1 MNVPRHKKR
10 RQATRPL
17 ERPTPTAQPIP
28 AWIGSVAGYSFI
40 TAIILSTSL
49 YEFIQNVQRL
59 SDPTLI
65 LWRALT
71 YLSIGQRPV
80 TSYAILGM
88 IVLVWLLASIV
99 AVSEMSRSRM
109 FKGSDRPAGLAL
121 YASLSMGAALVF
133 GVGLAGLLGVLTR
146 IQVTRI
152 EDTVMVADRV
162 AGIFN
167 YYYMGVF
174 LLILLAGLAFVAEY
188 KHLPA
193 TWSTN
198 GWGLIALVPAILVT
212 YFWINFSNLDSIRA
226 DIVYKQGDSWDKQ
239 GQQDAAIAHYKHAI
253 ELAPNEDF
261 YYLFLGKVFLDK
273 ASVTNAAPTSLFNDQ
288 TQLEGILNLNPQQTA
303 ILGRTDLLQAARAV
317 LTRAREINPLNTD
330 HSANLARLYQSW
342 ANLATDPAQKAQ
354 LAEQSSQYYAQ
365 ATSLS
370 PHNAVLWDEW
380 ARGDLL
386 LRNDPDAALQKL
398 QESLKLDTEFDQTY
412 AYLGEV
418 YMTKK
423 DYDNAIPAY
432 QKLLALQPNA
442 VQAQAALA
450 YIYAQQNK
458 IPEAIQAN
466 QNLIEMAPTSP
477 NVWDAHKNLALLYA
491 QTGNLPSAINEA
503 QIAAS
508 TAPTDTQPQL
518 IAFVSQLRSQMDA
531 ATQPPTSP
539 VTATSPMTP

>member
-1 MNVPRHKKR
+1 
-10 RQATRPL
+10 
-17 ERPTPTAQPIP
+17 
-28 AWIGSVAGYSFI
+28 
-40 TAIILSTSL
+40 
-49 YEFIQNVQRL
+49 
-59 SDPTLI
+59 
-65 LWRALT
+65 
-71 YLSIGQRPV
+71 
-80 TSYAILGM
+80 
-88 IVLVWLLASIV
+88 
-99 AVSEMSRSRM
+99 
-109 FKGSDRPAGLAL
+109 
-121 YASLSMGAALVF
+121 
-133 GVGLAGLLGVLTR
+133 
-146 IQVTRI
+146 
-152 EDTVMVADRV
+152 
-162 AGIFN
+162 
-167 YYYMGVF
+167 
-174 LLILLAGLAFVAEY
+174 
-188 KHLPA
+188 
-193 TWSTN
+193 
-198 GWGLIALVPAILVT
+198 LVT